1 VHASPEKIAD
11 GIPESEL
18 RSTFVEHSRD
28 TLDKL
33 STDRNW
39 LRSGTVKDC
48 HRNLLHTLSRFSK
61 HLLFAKI
68 FVSCGGMEAVAK
80 FYASREKN
88 DRPCPVI
95 AEWWR
100 ASYTLLIIFLLL
112 ASDNNPIVS
121 SNILGLL
128 GQLIRCIPVKPEYSD
143 FPFVQALQTC
153 VKLVKK
159 KLKSG
164 TPTGDILDAVIA
176 GKDGPINE
184 KSKSCLVKLQ
194 SMVRLANDDYGNAKC
209 CGYCDTKETQ
219 VDGQKLML
227 CKRCKLTYYCNKECQ
242 VAAWKIHKK
251 GCMALNG
258 YATGQIS
265 ACKVSYSTIW

>member
-1 VHASPEKIAD
+1 VVEGIVYIAHNFLAAGLGQQPDSIVKYFGTLEK
-11 GIPESEL
+11 
-18 RSTFVEHSRD
+18 T
-28 TLDKL
+28 
-33 STDRNW
+33 
-39 LRSGTVKDC
+39 
-48 HRNLLHTLSRFSK
+48 
-61 HLLFAKI
+61 
-68 FVSCGGMEAVAK
+68 
-80 FYASREKN
+80 
-88 DRPCPVI
+88 
-95 AEWWR
+95 
-100 ASYTLLIIFLLL
+100 
-112 ASDNNPIVS
+112 
-121 SNILGLL
+121 GLL